1 MNIWDLNIIAIGK
14 LDLGLWHDMSMR
26 FAIG

>member
-1 MNIWDLNIIAIGK
+1 MRTLASNIIAIGK

-26 FAIG
+26 FAIR